1 MENKVMK
8 KKYPFVL
15 YRRTQIEDEIHTD
28 IEANSWSEARDLLAK
43 KCTSNQ
49 FTDSQWE
56 EQGSAHTGS
65 DYAVHLMH
73 TGQPEHEAALQ
84 ELEEARANQE
94 SIFKDSIWDGDYW

>member
-1 MENKVMK
+1 MK
-8 KKYPFVL
+8 KKYPFAL

-28 IEANSWSEARDLLAK
+28 IEANSWSEAWDLLAK
-43 KCTSNQ
+43 KCTTNQ

-56 EQGSAHTGS
+56 EQGIAHTGS

-84 ELEEARANQE
+84 ELEEARVNQE
-94 SIFKDSIWDGDYW
+94 SIFQDCIWDGDYW

>member
-1 MENKVMK
+1 MK
-8 KKYPFVL
+8 KKYPFAL

-43 KCTSNQ
+43 KCVCRE

-56 EQGSAHTGS
+56 ERGSAHTGS

-73 TGQPEHEAALQ
+73 TGQPEHEAAMKQ
-84 ELEEARANQE
+84 LEEARAKDE
-94 SIFKDSIWDGDYW
+94 SIFKDCTWDEDYF

>member
-1 MENKVMK
+1 MK

-43 KCTSNQ
+43 KCITKQ

-56 EQGSAHTGS
+56 ERGSAQTGS
-65 DYAVHLMH
+65 DYAVHLMI
-73 TGQPEHEAALQ
+73 TGQPEHEAAMQ
-84 ELEEARANQE
+84 ERKEIESRDE
-94 SIFKDSIWDGDYW
+94 SIFHDCVWDGDYW

>member
-1 MENKVMK
+1 MK

-43 KCTSNQ
+43 KCITKQ

-56 EQGSAHTGS
+56 ERGSAQTGS
-65 DYAVHLMH
+65 DYAVHLMV
-73 TGQPEHEAALQ
+73 TGEEKHEAAMQ
-84 ELEEARANQE
+84 ERKEIESRDE
-94 SIFKDSIWDGDYW
+94 SIFHDCIWDGDYW

>member
-1 MENKVMK
+1 MK

-43 KCTSNQ
+43 KCVCKE

-73 TGQPEHEAALQ
+73 TDQPEHKTALQ
-84 ELEEARANQE
+84 ELEEARVNQE
-94 SIFKDSIWDGDYW
+94 SLFQDCIWDGDYW

>member
-1 MENKVMK
+1 MK

-43 KCTSNQ
+43 KCVCKE

-56 EQGSAHTGS
+56 ERGSAHTGS

-73 TGQPEHEAALQ
+73 TGQPEHEAAQQ

>member
-1 MENKVMK
+1 MK

-15 YRRTQIEDEIHTD
+15 YRRTQIEDQIYTD

-43 KCTSNQ
+43 KCVCKE

-56 EQGSAHTGS
+56 ARGSAQTGS

-73 TGQPEHEAALQ
+73 TGQPEHEAARQ

>member
-1 MENKVMK
+1 MK

-43 KCTSNQ
+43 KCVSRE

-56 EQGSAHTGS
+56 ERGSAQTGS
-65 DYAVHLMH
+65 EYAVHLMV
-73 TGQPEHEAALQ
+73 TGEEKHKAAMQ
-84 ELEEARANQE
+84 ERKEIESRDE
-94 SIFKDSIWDGDYW
+94 SIFQDCIWDGDYW

>member
-1 MENKVMK
+1 MK
-8 KKYPFVL
+8 KNYPFVL

-56 EQGSAHTGS
+56 ERGSAQTGS
-65 DYAVHLMH
+65 DYAVHLMV
-73 TGQPEHEAALQ
+73 TGEEKHEAAMQ
-84 ELEEARANQE
+84 ERKEIESRDE
-94 SIFKDSIWDGDYW
+94 SIFHDCVWDGDYW

>member
-1 MENKVMK
+1 MK
-8 KKYPFVL
+8 KKYPFCL

-73 TGQPEHEAALQ
+73 TDQPEHKAALQ
-84 ELEEARANQE
+84 ELEEARVNQE
-94 SIFKDSIWDGDYW
+94 SLFQDCIWDGDYW

>member
-1 MENKVMK
+1 MK

-15 YRRTQIEDEIHTD
+15 YRRTQLEEQIHTD
-28 IEANSWSEARDLLAK
+28 IEANSWSEARDRLAK

-56 EQGSAHTGS
+56 EQGTAQTGS

-73 TGQPEHEAALQ
+73 TGESKHEAAIQ
-84 ELEEARANQE
+84 ELEEARVKDE
-94 SIFKDSIWDGDYW
+94 SIFKDCIWDGDYF

>member
-1 MENKVMK
+1 MK

-43 KCTSNQ
+43 KCISKQ

-56 EQGSAHTGS
+56 ERGSAQTGS
-65 DYAVHLMH
+65 DYAVHLMV
-73 TGQPEHEAALQ
+73 TGEEKHEAAMQ
-84 ELEEARANQE
+84 ERKEIESRDE
-94 SIFKDSIWDGDYW
+94 SIFHDCIWDGDYW

>member
-1 MENKVMK
+1 MK

-73 TGQPEHEAALQ
+73 TDQPEHKTALQ
-84 ELEEARANQE
+84 ELEEARVNQE
-94 SIFKDSIWDGDYW
+94 SLFQDCIWDGDYW

>member
-1 MENKVMK
+1 MK

-43 KCTSNQ
+43 KCMSRE

-56 EQGSAHTGS
+56 EQGTAQTGS
-65 DYAVHLMH
+65 DYAVHLMI
-73 TGQPEHEAALQ
+73 TGEEKHEAAMQ
-84 ELEEARANQE
+84 ERKEIESRDE
-94 SIFKDSIWDGDYW
+94 SIFHDCVWDGDYW

>member
-1 MENKVMK
+1 MK

-43 KCTSNQ
+43 KCITNQ

-56 EQGSAHTGS
+56 ERGSAQTGS
-65 DYAVHLMH
+65 DYSVHLMI
-73 TGQPEHEAALQ
+73 TGHPEHEAAMQ
-84 ELEEARANQE
+84 ERKEIESRDE
-94 SIFKDSIWDGDYW
+94 SIFQDCIWDGDYW

>member
-1 MENKVMK
+1 MK

-43 KCTSNQ
+43 KCTTNQ

-73 TGQPEHEAALQ
+73 TDQPEHKTALQ
-84 ELEEARANQE
+84 ELEEARVNQE
-94 SIFKDSIWDGDYW
+94 SLFQDCIWDGDYW

>member
-1 MENKVMK
+1 MK

-43 KCTSNQ
+43 KCVSRE

-56 EQGSAHTGS
+56 ERGSAQTGS
-65 DYAVHLMH
+65 DYAVHLMI
-73 TGQPEHEAALQ
+73 TGEEKHEAAMQ
-84 ELEEARANQE
+84 ERKEIESRDE
-94 SIFKDSIWDGDYW
+94 SIFHDCVWDGDYW

>member
-1 MENKVMK
+1 MK
-8 KKYPFVL
+8 KKYPFAL

-65 DYAVHLMH
+65 DYAVYLMH

-84 ELEEARANQE
+84 ELEEARAKDE
-94 SIFKDSIWDGDYW
+94 SIFKDSIWGEDYF

>member
-1 MENKVMK
+1 MK

-15 YRRTQIEDEIHTD
+15 YRRTQIEDQIYTD

-56 EQGSAHTGS
+56 ERVSAQTSS

-84 ELEEARANQE
+84 ELEEARGNQE

>member
-1 MENKVMK
+1 MK

-56 EQGSAHTGS
+56 ERGSAHTGS

-73 TGQPEHEAALQ
+73 TDQPEHEAALQ
-84 ELEEARANQE
+84 ELEEARAKDE
-94 SIFKDSIWDGDYW
+94 SIFKDCIWDGDYW

>member
-1 MENKVMK
+1 MK

-43 KCTSNQ
+43 KCTTNQ

-73 TGQPEHEAALQ
+73 TDQPEHKTALQ
-84 ELEEARANQE
+84 ELEEARVNQE

>member
-1 MENKVMK
+1 MK

-43 KCTSNQ
+43 KCVCKE

-56 EQGSAHTGS
+56 ERGSAQTGS
-65 DYAVHLMH
+65 DYAVHLMV
-73 TGQPEHEAALQ
+73 TGEEKHEAAMQ
-84 ELEEARANQE
+84 ERKEIESRDE
-94 SIFKDSIWDGDYW
+94 SIFHDCIWDGDYW

>member
-1 MENKVMK
+1 MK

-43 KCTSNQ
+43 KCVSRE

-56 EQGSAHTGS
+56 ERGSAQTGS
-65 DYAVHLMH
+65 DYAVHLMV
-73 TGQPEHEAALQ
+73 TGEEKHEAAMQ
-84 ELEEARANQE
+84 ERKEIESRDE
-94 SIFKDSIWDGDYW
+94 SIFQDCIWDGDYW

>member
-1 MENKVMK
+1 MK

-73 TGQPEHEAALQ
+73 TDQPEHKTALQ
-84 ELEEARANQE
+84 ELEEARVNQE
-94 SIFKDSIWDGDYW
+94 SIFQDCIWDGDYW

>member
-1 MENKVMK
+1 MK
-8 KKYPFVL
+8 KKYPFCL

-73 TGQPEHEAALQ
+73 TDQPEHKAALQ
-84 ELEEARANQE
+84 ELEEARAKDE
-94 SIFKDSIWDGDYW
+94 SIFKDCIWDEDYF

>member
-1 MENKVMK
+1 MK

-43 KCTSNQ
+43 KCITNQ

-56 EQGSAHTGS
+56 ERGSARTGS
-65 DYAVHLMH
+65 DYAVHLMI
-73 TGQPEHEAALQ
+73 TGEEKHEAAMQ
-84 ELEEARANQE
+84 ERKEIESRDE
-94 SIFKDSIWDGDYW
+94 SIFQDCIWDGDYW